1 MATQLSNFRNLGK
14 KIVCVGACSGIGKH
28 DTENT
33 VVFLKSTNSYVSQ
46 GQPIT
51 PPPGCKILHQEVELG
66 VIFSKT
72 AKNIHLRKHLIYIGG
87 YTVALDMT
95 ARDFQVI
102 RHQTF
107 LFGRNNPSVL
117 SEGSV
122 ECGSDIQLS
131 ISRMKRRGRRPGS
144 CQNHLILHVQKATLS
159 NRCHDFDIQLY
170 RSLTEYVTMETSD
183 MLLTGTPSGVT
194 AVKPGDWIE
203 FGLEDI
209 ASFKFYV
216 QQKSGFP
223 A

>member
-14 KIVCVGACSGIGKH
+14 KIVCVGRNYKEHALELG
-28 DTENT
+28 NT
-33 VVFLKSTNSYVSQ
+33 IPKIPLFFLKSTNSYVSQ

-72 AKNIHLRKHLIYIGG
+72 AKNIPSSQAFNYIGG

-95 ARDFQVI
+95 ARDFQDEAKKAGAPW
-102 RHQTF
+102 F
-107 LFGRNNPSVL
+107 LSKSFDTSCPVGSFIEINKIANPHD
-117 SEGSV
+117 V
-122 ECGSDIQLS
+122 ELFCRINDVEKQ
-131 ISRMKRRGRRPGS
+131 
-144 CQNHLILHVQKATLS
+144 
-159 NRCHDFDIQLY
+159 RCRTDAMIFDIPTLIEV
-170 RSLTEYVTMETSD
+170 LTEYVTMEPGD